1 MNTRVS
7 PGQGARGVL
16 AIMTLLCVL
25 VVTGGLPISRAAAPP
40 PAGRAAPAAA
50 PLNGLSLPTVEN
62 QLLSVVGAVGASGLP
77 AATQATLLKGLAGL
91 SSRLQSA
98 EGISRQLDN
107 KNAALAAM
115 VQARLD
121 AMVAV
126 DKIAADLQIN
136 LDQLQATIN
145 ANVNAN
151 VDASVGGIT
160 LTVKASADTIKADLG
175 AKADRL
181 LVDVV
186 ADLDVLKILTLHAKA
201 HVDATRLQ
209 VTLHALVEKLTLD
222 LAAVLADLKVLAKA
236 DVQAAVAATARL
248 RVNIAAQVNGVRA
261 QVSAGLDSRI
271 NLQLTSI
278 AATTGLL
285 YGILSSVSARL
296 SAIQARI

>member
-40 PAGRAAPAAA
+40 PTGRAAPAAP

-62 QLLSVVGAVGASGLP
+62 QLLSVVGAVAASGLP
-77 AATQATLLKGLAGL
+77 AATQATLLKGLSGL

-115 VQARLD
+115 VQARHD

-285 YGILSSVSARL
+285 NGILSSVSARL